1 MFVDNSEVVD
11 IIKLLA
17 NCKLVNLIK
26 LVNII
31 KLAAICK
38 LVYNSK
44 VVSNIKVGDNTWKK
58 RLVTIFCQN
67 MAGGRKLMHT
77 LAASLP
83 DELILQPS

>member
-1 MFVDNSEVVD
+1 MVD
-11 IIKLLA
+11 I
-17 NCKLVNLIK
+17 IK

-31 KLAAICK
+31 KLVAICK
-38 LVYNSK
+38 LVDNTK
-44 VVSNIKVGDNTWKK
+44 VVSNIKVGDNTWEK

-67 MAGGRKLMHT
+67 RAGGRKVIYT

>member
-11 IIKLLA
+11 IIKQVD
-17 NCKLVNLIK
+17 NTKM
-26 LVNII
+26 
-31 KLAAICK
+31 
-38 LVYNSK
+38 
-44 VVSNIKVGDNTWKK
+44 VSNIKVGDNTREK

-67 MAGGRKLMHT
+67 RAGGRKVIYS

>member
-17 NCKLVNLIK
+17 NCKLVNIIK
-26 LVNII
+26 LV
-31 KLAAICK
+31 AICK
-38 LVYNSK
+38 LVDICK
-44 VVSNIKVGDNTWKK
+44 VVSNIKVGDNTWEK